1 MNILGVEVDVHSRV
15 LAALSKSDWDDT
27 ISKWSALA
35 KPATPAQKAKE
46 VVARGATVLKTA
58 GLRVGE
64 QVVVTSTVPN
74 VSTGSG
80 QES

>member
-1 MNILGVEVDVHSRV
+1 MSE
-15 LAALSKSDWDDT
+15 SDWDDA

-35 KPATPAQKAKE
+35 KPATPAQRAKA